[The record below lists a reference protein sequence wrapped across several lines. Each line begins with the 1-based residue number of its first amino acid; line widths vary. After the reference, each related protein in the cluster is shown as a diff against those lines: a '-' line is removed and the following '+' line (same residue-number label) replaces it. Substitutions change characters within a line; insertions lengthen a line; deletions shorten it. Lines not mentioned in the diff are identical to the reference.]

1 MMIAEYRSNAGCPQ
15 KDSAERERYAGA
27 RSVLARET
35 RERGGEPEMAQVL
48 NRENLN
54 LAFKKVK
61 ENKGAPGVDGLTIE
75 QTEAWIREN
84 RVEFVE
90 SVRNG
95 KYKPLPLRRKGIPK
109 PDGGVRNLGIPSVI
123 DRTLQQAVCQIIMP
137 KLDPNFSDSS
147 YGYRP
152 GRSAHDAM
160 RKVREYANEGYTWV
174 ASIDLSK
181 YFDTINHDRLL
192 RLLRQVI
199 EDESVVQLIKKFLKS
214 GVMIDGVVLPTE
226 EGSGQGGPLSPL
238 LANLYLDE
246 FDKTMEQRGNKFV
259 RYADDIIIM
268 CKSKRAAQR
277 QLANAKKLL
286 EGKLKLKLNDEKSK
300 VVSVYSAKDFKYL
313 GFAMGKNKNGAYI
326 RAHPKSLK
334 KAKLHLKELT
344 KRNQGKSVDAVM
356 QKENQ
361 FIRGWMGYFA
371 LANIKSTLQEWD
383 GWRRRRYRAYIWKQW
398 KKPKGRYKALR
409 KLGIDERRAMIAANS
424 RKSYWRMASSPT
436 LNDAISNARLAQK
449 GFLSMENC
457 YDDAR
462 SRWGNRRI
470 PDGTY
475 GGVGGRPAN

>member
-1 MMIAEYRSNAGCPQ
+1 MMKAEYRSNAGCLQ

-27 RSVLARET
+27 RSVYTRET

-109 PDGGVRNLGIPSVI
+109 PEGGVRNLGIPSVI

-160 RKVREYANEGYTWV
+160 RKVRGYANEGYTWV

-192 RLLRQVI
+192 R
-199 EDESVVQLIKKFLKS
+199 
-214 GVMIDGVVLPTE
+214 
-226 EGSGQGGPLSPL
+226 
-238 LANLYLDE
+238 
-246 FDKTMEQRGNKFV
+246 
-259 RYADDIIIM
+259 
-268 CKSKRAAQR
+268 
-277 QLANAKKLL
+277 
-286 EGKLKLKLNDEKSK
+286 
-300 VVSVYSAKDFKYL
+300 
-313 GFAMGKNKNGAYI
+313 
-326 RAHPKSLK
+326 
-334 KAKLHLKELT
+334 
-344 KRNQGKSVDAVM
+344 
-356 QKENQ
+356 
-361 FIRGWMGYFA
+361 
-371 LANIKSTLQEWD
+371 
-383 GWRRRRYRAYIWKQW
+383 
-398 KKPKGRYKALR
+398 
-409 KLGIDERRAMIAANS
+409 
-424 RKSYWRMASSPT
+424 
-436 LNDAISNARLAQK
+436 
-449 GFLSMENC
+449 
-457 YDDAR
+457 
-462 SRWGNRRI
+462 
-470 PDGTY
+470 
-475 GGVGGRPAN
+475 